1 MARTAQTRKDPK
13 TGQLVMVRKTS
24 KKSLASR
31 KAPVESAVKKTR
43 RFRPGTVALRQIRHY
58 QKDAGTLIPRL
69 SFQRLV
75 REVVQQFAKDGDTR
89 VQRSA
94 LAILQEAAEAHVTEI
109 LEDANAIECGV
120 VKKSTLN
127 RDAFRHAARTAQAFS
142 DKCRSLGVGG
152 TWEGRIDNSKNAVL
166 AKAPVHGS
174 SKSAP
179 AEGAKPKGKKE
190 ADPEQEAEVEA
201 EEEVS
206 ASEEDEIVEE

>member
-24 KKSLASR
+24 KKSLAAR
-31 KAPVESAVKKTR
+31 KKPVESTIKKAR
-43 RFRPGTVALRQIRHY
+43 RYKPGTVALRQIRHY

-75 REVVQQFAKDGDTR
+75 REVVQQFAKDTDTR

-94 LAILQEAAEAHVTEI
+94 LAILQEAAEAHVVDVM
-109 LEDANAIECGV
+109 EDANAIECGV
-120 VKKSTLN
+120 VKRTTLKP
-127 RDAFRHAARTAQAFS
+127 DSFRHAARTAQTFS
-142 DKCRSLGVGG
+142 DKCKSLGVGG
-152 TWEGRIDNSKNAVL
+152 SWEGQIDNSRASL

-174 SKSAP
+174 KSVP
-179 AEGAKPKGKKE
+179 AEGAKPKGEKE
-190 ADPEQEAEVEA
+190 ADQEEVEA

-206 ASEEDEIVEE
+206 ASEEEEIVEE